1 MNLKFIIPP
10 LFVLAFFL
18 TFLFIEKN
26 NQTDEILKN
35 GFVFY
40 ENPTRHIFKSDLVFS
55 SGIIELIHYK
65 QDNDKN
71 HLLKAQQF
79 FESSLGF
86 MNQKKYTIHNE
97 VLGEILNYNQEAI
110 SLTKKEYSLDE
121 VYAVRSGYQ
130 RSLAKMEQLTWEN
143 VRDVYQIYIE
153 RDDQFKKTIF
163 ILGFVLFIFALLFSF
178 LFHRYSKKLQQSI
191 DNFSELLNI
200 TQEAIIIFDEK
211 QNIINVNESAREI
224 FNYGQKSFV
233 GKNIFEFVPK
243 DEIPKVI
250 SGLSKNK
257 VSPYE
262 LNLYKAD
269 GTLFP
274 ALASGGNIV
283 RNEKS
288 YRVTTIVDLTNL
300 KEKEMQ
306 LLQQSRLALLGEMIG
321 NIAHQWRQPLS
332 LITTTI
338 SALEFKQEYSGI
350 TKDDITKANETIL
363 NAANYLSQT
372 IDNFRNFANQK
383 QLSEEFIV
391 ATTIHLA
398 VDIVKASYNNNF
410 ITLDINLDETIK
422 YCGNKNLLSQVI
434 LNILENAKD
443 ALVANIS
450 ENKIV
455 LLSLK
460 LENDFIVISIKDNGG
475 GISEEIKE
483 KIFDPYFTTKHQSQ
497 GTGLGL
503 YMSTQIIQ
511 QHFNGTLEVF
521 NTKDQN
527 GYGALFIISFPIQ
540 TIDEI

>member
-1 MNLKFIIPP
+1 MNLKFIIAP
-10 LFVLAFFL
+10 LTVLAFFL
-18 TFLFIEKN
+18 TYLFIEKN

-40 ENPTRHIFKSDLVFS
+40 ENPTRHLFKSDLVFS

-71 HLLKAQQF
+71 HLLKAQQL

-86 MNQKKYTIHNE
+86 MNQKKYMIHSE
-97 VLGEILNYNQEAI
+97 VLGEVFKYNQEAI
-110 SLTKKEYSLDE
+110 SLTKREYSLDE
-121 VYAVRSGYQ
+121 VYAVRTGYQ
-130 RSLAKMEQLTWEN
+130 KTLAKMEQLTWEN
-143 VRDVYQIYIE
+143 VRDVYQIYIG

-163 ILGFVLFIFALLFSF
+163 ILGFALFIFALLFSF

-191 DNFSELLNI
+191 DNFSELFNL
-200 TQEAIIIFDEK
+200 TQEAIIIFDDK
-211 QNIINVNESAREI
+211 YNIKNVNESARKI
-224 FNYGQKSFV
+224 FNYGENSFV
-233 GKNIFEFVPK
+233 GKNIFDFIPK
-243 DEIPKVI
+243 DEIPKVV

-257 VSPYE
+257 ISPYE
-262 LNLYKAD
+262 LHLYKAD
-269 GTLFP
+269 GTIFP
-274 ALASGGNIV
+274 TLTSGGNII
-283 RNEKS
+283 RNGQT

-338 SALEFKQEYSGI
+338 SGLEFKQEYSGI
-350 TKDDITKANETIL
+350 TKEDINKANKTIL

-398 VDIVKASYNNNF
+398 VDIVKASYSNNF
-410 ITLDINLDETIK
+410 ITLEVDLDESISF
-422 YCGNKNLLSQVI
+422 CGNKNLLSQVI
-434 LNILENAKD
+434 LNILGNAKD
-443 ALVANIS
+443 ALCADILEDKMVF
-450 ENKIV
+450 
-455 LLSLK
+455 LSLK
-460 LENDFIVISIKDNGG
+460 LENDLIIISIKDNGG
-475 GISEEIKE
+475 GISEDIKE

-503 YMSTQIIQ
+503 YMSMQIIQ

-521 NTKDQN
+521 NTKDKN
-527 GYGALFIISFPIQ
+527 GYGALFVITIP
-540 TIDEI
+540 TKKIDEI